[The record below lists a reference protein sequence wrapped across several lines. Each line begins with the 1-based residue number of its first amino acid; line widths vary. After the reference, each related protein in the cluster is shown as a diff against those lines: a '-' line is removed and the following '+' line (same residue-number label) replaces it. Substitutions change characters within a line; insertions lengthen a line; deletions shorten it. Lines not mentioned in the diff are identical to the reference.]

1 MSKGKDWTSRLHN
14 LLDEV
19 EPLGTFAT
27 TGSLKPSTLP
37 SITIEG
43 VGTLGFPLMSS
54 CLEPL
59 KAVATKAPYG
69 KGPETIIDEQVRR
82 AWQIE
87 PSQVSFGGDSA
98 WPEYLAAVVRHACRE
113 LGISDDRFQKTGV
126 HANLYKMLVYETG
139 GHFTPHRDTEK
150 EEGMFG
156 TLIIQLPSPFTGG
169 AISFEHADETK
180 KFDLS
185 QGSDSSFH
193 YVAFYADCKHQIH
206 SVESGVRVTL
216 LYNLVAS
223 LKQELPSHSINHGT
237 QSILRSIAADWK
249 MEKGAP
255 EHLGYQ
261 LGHKYTPKSF
271 SAESLKGR
279 DVIVLSTLM
288 NAKTPVGSPL
298 FHIWLLMMEYS
309 STREYVRGKYDY
321 CAQMLSFRRI
331 WIPESTSQGMTR
343 TFFLQVQI
351 QVLTPG
357 NVCTIKHRA
366 HLIQ

>member
-1 MSKGKDWTSRLHN
+1 
-14 LLDEV
+14 
-19 EPLGTFAT
+19 
-27 TGSLKPSTLP
+27 
-37 SITIEG
+37 
-43 VGTLGFPLMSS
+43 
-54 CLEPL
+54 L

-69 KGPETIIDEQVRR
+69 KGPDTIIDEQVRR

-87 PSQVSFGGDSA
+87 PSQVSFGDSA
-98 WPEYLAAVVRHACRE
+98 WPRYLAAVVRHACRE
-113 LGISDDRFQKTGV
+113 LGISDDRFQKAGV

-139 GHFTPHRDTEK
+139 GHFTPHRDSEK
-150 EEGMFG
+150 EDGMFG

-185 QGSDSSFH
+185 QGSDSSFN

-206 SVESGVRVTL
+206 SVESGVRLTL

-223 LKQELPSHSINHGT
+223 LKQELPSYSIIHET
-237 QSILRSIAADWK
+237 ESILRSIAADWK
-249 MEKGAP
+249 METGAP

-279 DVIVLSTLM
+279 LECTQYIDECE
-288 NAKTPVGSPL
+288 KPVGSPL

-309 STREYVRGKYDY
+309 STKQYVRGKYDD
-321 CAQMLSFRRI
+321 CAEIRPKFTINVTDTRRSKHS
-331 WIPESTSQGMTR
+331 WS
-343 TFFLQVQI
+343 
-351 QVLTPG
+351 
-357 NVCTIKHRA
+357 VCWYV
-366 HLIQ
+366 